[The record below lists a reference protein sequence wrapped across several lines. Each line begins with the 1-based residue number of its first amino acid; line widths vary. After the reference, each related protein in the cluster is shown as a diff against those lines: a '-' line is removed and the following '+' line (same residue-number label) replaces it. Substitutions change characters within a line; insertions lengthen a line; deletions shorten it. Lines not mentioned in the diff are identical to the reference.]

1 MKPWCGLHGWLPNL
15 AGCWRGSRCGRL
27 VTISRLPVHI
37 LKPAWRRLWLEFRW
51 FQHSLGQ
58 TDRRGRV
65 SSNTTDERYSHIPE
79 SITPITADFN
89 YTNAIPHV
97 WQSVVKKPRERA
109 ARFWISYGRN
119 QSPVS
124 HASNGCEGRP
134 VRNENESPPAAGSM
148 GSTVGNDCLLGSW
161 KFMAFL

>member
-1 MKPWCGLHGWLPNL
+1 MVG
-15 AGCWRGSRCGRL
+15 GCWRGSRCG
-27 VTISRLPVHI
+27 IPGDS
-37 LKPAWRRLWLEFRW
+37 WL
-51 FQHSLGQ
+51 FQDYPCIYLDPRGAASDWSLARIN
-58 TDRRGRV
+58 TVSDRRGRV
-65 SSNTTDERYSHIPE
+65 SSNTTDERCSHLPE
-79 SITPITADFN
+79 SITPVTADCN
-89 YTNAIPHV
+89 YTNNAIIHV
-97 WQSVVKKPRERA
+97 WQSVVKKPRERT